1 MIIGERCKIF
11 QEVTIGSKCSNANF
25 ITCRSSS
32 NNKVVRRKIKAK
44 VLEHFET
51 LIKRYPVLE
60 IVNSEIVAAYRI
72 LEASYKNGG
81 KLLVAGNGGSVAD
94 AEHIVGEL
102 MKGFKLPRKP
112 QANFAEK
119 LLQENAEL
127 GAILAT
133 NL

>member
-1 MIIGERCKIF
+1 M
-11 QEVTIGSKCSNANF
+11 
-25 ITCRSSS
+25 
-32 NNKVVRRKIKAK
+32 
-44 VLEHFET
+44 
-51 LIKRYPVLE
+51 
-60 IVNSEIVAAYRI
+60 
-72 LEASYKNGG
+72 
-81 KLLVAGNGGSVAD
+81 LVAGNGGSVAD